1 LEQSG
6 SRANPIGHDNFV
18 EKGEA
23 VRSRQVE
30 CRRWRDH
37 QRGEQCGRCAY
48 RAIVVAGT
56 VVIGFGGVS
65 GVVMCIHGCLDA
77 DRRREVLG
85 VDVTEGHPE
94 LEHQR
99 RKR

>member
-6 SRANPIGHDNFV
+6 SRTNPIAHDSFV
-18 EKGEA
+18 EKSEA
-23 VRSRQVE
+23 VRGRQVE

-37 QRGEQCGRCAY
+37 QRGEQCGRCAN

-65 GVVMCIHGCLDA
+65 GVVIGIHNCLDA
-77 DRRREVLG
+77 GSRREILG
-85 VDVTEGHPE
+85 VDVAEGHPE
-94 LEHQR
+94 LEYQR
-99 RKR
+99 RKS